1 MIPDAFIDTYLMR
14 LGQTSAIVF
23 VAKIIGSAL
32 GFAATIVFARLLG
45 AEVLGIY
52 GLVLTLVAW
61 LQVGATI
68 GFGSAI
74 TKRLSEGEERG
85 EYLAAGLLTAAAFG
99 VLVSVLVLL
108 ASDLIEAYIGGFDA
122 YVAVSVVWFVVGLLF
137 IRIFYKVTL
146 KTLKGEHKVHIA
158 GILDPV
164 KFGSRSLIQIGL
176 VLAGY
181 SLLGM
186 LVGYA
191 LGGILVG
198 IVGLLY
204 VSTSLRR
211 PARRH
216 FRSLYEYAKFSWLG
230 NLKSRTFSDVDI
242 LVLGVFVGEALIGIY
257 VVVWS
262 LAEFLNLFASAIKD
276 TLFPEISRVSGADG
290 VDAAAGLVEDSLAF
304 TGLIAI
310 PGLVGGVLLAD
321 RIMLVYG
328 PEFTD
333 GTTILGLLILSVLLY
348 AYQKQLLN
356 ALNGVDRPDL
366 AFRVN
371 LLFILLNVT
380 LNLLLIWQYGLVGA
394 AVATAISAGVGTA
407 VGYLLLKRLIEFET
421 PVGEIGRQATAALIM
436 GGVVYGT
443 RAIGE
448 SRGLTIPNELF
459 VGLLVGLGAAIYFLS
474 YLAISKRFRDTVRRN
489 VPVRVP
495 GL

>member
-1 MIPDAFIDTYLMR
+1 MR
-14 LGQTSAIVF
+14 LGQTSSVVFTANIV
-23 VAKIIGSAL
+23 GSVL
-32 GFAATIVFARLLG
+32 GFAATIIFARLLG

-52 GLVLTLVAW
+52 GLVLTLVGW
-61 LQVGATI
+61 LQIGATM

-74 TKRLSEGEERG
+74 TKRLSEGDERG
-85 EYLAAGLLTAAAFG
+85 EFLAAGLLTATTFG
-99 VLVSVLVLL
+99 VLVSVLVLI
-108 ASDLIEAYIGGFDA
+108 ARDFVEAYVGGFDA
-122 YVAVSVVWFVVGLLF
+122 YIAVSVVWFVIALLF

-146 KTLKGEHKVHIA
+146 KTLKGEHMVHLA
-158 GILDPV
+158 GLLDPV

-191 LGGILVG
+191 IGGVVVG

-216 FRSLYEYAKFSWLG
+216 FRSLYDYAKFSWLG
-230 NLKSRTFSDVDI
+230 SLKSRTFSDVDI

-262 LAEFLNLFASAIKD
+262 LAEFLNLFASAVKD
-276 TLFPEISRVSGADG
+276 TLFPEISRKSGADG

-304 TGLIAI
+304 AGLVAI

-328 PEFTD
+328 PEFTE
-333 GTTILGLLILSVLLY
+333 GTTILGLLVLAVLLY

-366 AFRVN
+366 AFRIN
-371 LLFILLNVT
+371 LLFVLLNVS
-380 LNLLLIWQYGLVGA
+380 LNLVLIWQYGLVGA
-394 AVATAISAGVGTA
+394 AVATVISAGVGTT
-407 VGYLLLKRLIEFET
+407 VGYVMVDRLITFEA
-421 PVGEIGRQATAALIM
+421 PVGDIGRQILAALLM
-436 GGVVYGT
+436 GGVVYGART
-443 RAIGE
+443 VGE
-448 SRGLTIPNELF
+448 ETALAAYNEVF
-459 VGLLVGLGAAIYFLS
+459 VVLLVTLGAGVYFLVL
-474 YLAISKRFRDTVRRN
+474 LAISSTFRGTVRRN
-489 VPVRVP
+489 LPVDVP
-495 GL
+495 LL